1 MLFPYFDVYV
11 PMEEQL
17 EEQIEEAGAFP
28 LVLLLIALV
37 LLVLGFIFI
46 RRKIKQNQSQSLPEE
61 DHAPIESDE
70 AE

>member
-11 PMEEQL
+11 PMEEQ
-17 EEQIEEAGAFP
+17 IEEAGAFP
-28 LVLLLIALV
+28 LALLLIALV

-46 RRKIKQNQSQSLPEE
+46 RRKIRQNQTQSLSEE
-61 DHAPIESDE
+61 DPASIESDK